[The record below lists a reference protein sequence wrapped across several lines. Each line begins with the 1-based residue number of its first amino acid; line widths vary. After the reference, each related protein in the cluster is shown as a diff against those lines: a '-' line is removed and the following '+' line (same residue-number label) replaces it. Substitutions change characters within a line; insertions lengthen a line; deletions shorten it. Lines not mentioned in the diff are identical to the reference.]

1 MSRFYFHIVS
11 DGRTVPDE
19 EGMEL
24 PNLLAALAE
33 AMASARDLALAC
45 GSGMQT
51 GTVQIADGAGRIID
65 TVPVFH

>member
-1 MSRFYFHIVS
+1 MARFYFHIVS

-33 AMASARDLALAC
+33 GMASARDLALAW
-45 GSGMQT
+45 GSGMKT
-51 GTVQIADGAGRIID
+51 GTVQIADGAGTILE
-65 TVPVFH
+65 TVAVFH